1 MIKMNISKST
11 FIEILEILEN
21 DGCINSFQFYK
32 NENVIKVYSSKDDA
46 IYHFDDNN
54 NLINPQIFAIQ
65 RKIEKLEKAKNNLEN
80 QLKLLTNN

>member
-1 MIKMNISKST
+1 MNISKST
-11 FIEILEILEN
+11 FVEILEILEN

>member
-1 MIKMNISKST
+1 MNISKDT
-11 FIEILEILEN
+11 FVEILGILEN
-21 DGCINSFQFYK
+21 DGCIDSFQFYK
-32 NENVIKVYSSKDDA
+32 NENVIKVYSDRDDA

-65 RKIEKLEKAKNNLEN
+65 RKIEKLEKEKNNLEN

>member
-1 MIKMNISKST
+1 MNISKDI
-11 FIEILEILEN
+11 FVEILGVLEN
-21 DGCINSFQFYK
+21 DGCIDSFQFYK
-32 NENVIKVYSSKDDA
+32 NENVIKVYSSRDDV

-65 RKIEKLEKAKNNLEN
+65 RKIEKLEKEKNNLEN

>member
-65 RKIEKLEKAKNNLEN
+65 RKIEKLEKAKNNLEKK
-80 QLKLLTNN
+80 LKILTNN

>member
-1 MIKMNISKST
+1 MKINKDT
-11 FIEILEILEN
+11 FVEILEMLEN
-21 DGCINSFQFYK
+21 DGCIDNFQFYK
-32 NENVIKVYSSKDDA
+32 NENVIKIYSNGDDT

-65 RKIEKLEKAKNNLEN
+65 RKIEKLEKEKSNLEN